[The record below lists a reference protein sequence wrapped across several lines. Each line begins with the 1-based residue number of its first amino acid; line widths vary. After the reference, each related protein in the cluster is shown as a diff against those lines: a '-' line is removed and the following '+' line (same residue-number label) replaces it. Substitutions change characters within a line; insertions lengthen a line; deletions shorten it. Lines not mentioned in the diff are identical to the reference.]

1 MGVLLLEKANV
12 WIRQPIIVV
21 LGHVDHGKTT
31 LLDKIRG
38 TTVAKKEPG
47 EITQHIGASIVPVS
61 VLEKISAP
69 LRKIFP
75 KLRIEIPGLLF
86 IDTPGHEL
94 FTSLRRRGGSVAD
107 IAILVV
113 DIMEGIMPQTVEA
126 LMLLRD
132 KSAPFVVAANKI
144 DKIPG
149 WISTFDAP
157 FLETMKKQSQ
167 RALNEL
173 EKRLYMIIA
182 KLYEFG
188 YQAERFD
195 KIRDFKTTIPVVPIS
210 AKTGEGVPEL
220 LALIAGLAQQFM
232 RKKLITSGEPAKG
245 VVLEVKEEPGLGVT
259 LDTIIYDGVIRRNDM
274 FIVASKSGYIL
285 THVRGLL
292 LPKPLQDMRMPE
304 GKFLSVEEVA
314 AAAGVKI
321 VAPGLEE
328 AIAGSSLYVIPR
340 GEDIENYVKLIR
352 EEVSQAM
359 FKVEGDGV
367 VVKAD
372 TLGSLEAI
380 VTALKRENIPI
391 RLADVGNVSKNDV
404 IEASVV
410 KKSKPEYGVIL
421 AFNVKV
427 LEEAKEL
434 AEKER
439 IPIFSDNVI
448 YRLLENML
456 KWTKEYKLM
465 EKMKI
470 LESLVRPAKIK
481 IIPGYVFRRSDPA
494 IVGIEVLEGTIKPGY
509 PLMRSDGVSIGN
521 IMQIRDRDNVLKE
534 ARKGQRVA
542 ISIKGKI
549 LIGRHVDEGDLL
561 YTDIPREHV
570 TQWLTLYQ
578 EELTDDEKKALKEII
593 NIKRSSDPL
602 YGMVFQQAT

>member
-1 MGVLLLEKANV
+1 MERAKV
-12 WIRQPIIVV
+12 WMRQPIIVV

-38 TTVAKKEPG
+38 TAVAKKEPG
-47 EITQHIGASIVPVS
+47 EITQHIGASIVPAS

-69 LRKIFP
+69 LRKFFP

-113 DIMEGIMPQTVEA
+113 DVMEGVMPQTIEA
-126 LMLLRD
+126 LILLRD
-132 KSAPFVVAANKI
+132 RGVPFIVAANKI

-149 WISTFDAP
+149 WISTPDTP
-157 FLETMKKQSQ
+157 FLETMRKQSQ
-167 RALNEL
+167 KTLDEL

-182 KLYEFG
+182 KLYELG

-195 KIRDFKTTIPVVPIS
+195 RVRDFKTTIPVVPIS
-210 AKTGEGVPEL
+210 ARTGEGVSEL

-232 RKKLITSGEPAKG
+232 KKKLITSEEPAKG
-245 VVLEVKEEPGLGVT
+245 VVLEVREEPGLGVT

-274 FIVASKSGYIL
+274 FIVASRSGYIL

-292 LPKPLQDMRMPE
+292 LPRPLQDMRMHE
-304 GKFLSVEEVA
+304 GRFLSVEEVVA
-314 AAAGVKI
+314 ASGVKI

-328 AIAGSSLYVIPR
+328 AVAGSSLYVIPKS
-340 GEDIENYVKLIR
+340 EDVENYVKLIR
-352 EEVSQAM
+352 EEVSQAV
-359 FKVEGDGV
+359 FRVESDGV

-380 VTALKRENIPI
+380 VTALKRESIPI

-404 IEASVV
+404 IEAIVV
-410 KKSKPEYGVIL
+410 KKSKPEYGIIL

-427 LEEAKEL
+427 LEEAREL

-439 IPIFSDNVI
+439 IPIFLDNII
-448 YRLLENML
+448 YRLLENAL
-456 KWTKEYKLM
+456 KWAKEYKLV

-494 IVGIEVLEGTIKPGY
+494 IVGVEVLEGTIKPGY

-521 IMQIRDRDNVLKE
+521 IMQIRDRDNVLRE

-542 ISIKGKI
+542 ISIKGKV
-549 LIGRHVDEGDLL
+549 LIGRHVDEGDVL
-561 YTDIPREHV
+561 YTEIPREHV
-570 TQWLTLYQ
+570 TQWLTLYSG
-578 EELTDDEKKALKEII
+578 ELSDDEKKVLKEII
-593 NIKRSSDPL
+593 SIKRSSDPL
-602 YGMVFQQAT
+602 YGMVFQQAS

>member
-1 MGVLLLEKANV
+1 MERAKV
-12 WIRQPIIVV
+12 WMRQPIIVV

-38 TTVAKKEPG
+38 TAVAKKEPG
-47 EITQHIGASIVPVS
+47 EITQHIGASIVPAS

-69 LRKIFP
+69 LRKFFP

-113 DIMEGIMPQTVEA
+113 DVMEGVMPQTIEA
-126 LMLLRD
+126 LILLRD
-132 KSAPFVVAANKI
+132 RGVPFIVAANKI

-149 WISTFDAP
+149 WISTPDAP
-157 FLETMKKQSQ
+157 FLETMRKQSQ
-167 RALNEL
+167 KTLDEL

-195 KIRDFKTTIPVVPIS
+195 RVRDFKTTIPVVPIS
-210 AKTGEGVPEL
+210 ARTGEGVSEL

-232 RKKLITSGEPAKG
+232 KKKLITSEEPAKG
-245 VVLEVKEEPGLGVT
+245 VVLEVKEESGLGVT

-274 FIVASKSGYIL
+274 FIVASRSGYIL

-292 LPKPLQDMRMPE
+292 LPRPLQDMRMHE
-304 GKFLSVEEVA
+304 GRFLSVEEVVA
-314 AAAGVKI
+314 ASGVKI

-328 AIAGSSLYVIPR
+328 AVAGSSLYVIPKS
-340 GEDIENYVKLIR
+340 EDVENYVKLIR
-352 EEVSQAM
+352 EEVSQAV
-359 FKVEGDGV
+359 FRVESDGV

-380 VTALKRENIPI
+380 VTALKRESIPI

-404 IEASVV
+404 IEAIVV
-410 KKSKPEYGVIL
+410 KKSKPEYGIIL

-427 LEEAKEL
+427 LEEAREL

-439 IPIFSDNVI
+439 IPIFLDNII
-448 YRLLENML
+448 YRLLENAL
-456 KWTKEYKLM
+456 KWAKEYKLV

-494 IVGIEVLEGTIKPGY
+494 IVGVEVLEGTIKPGY

-521 IMQIRDRDNVLKE
+521 IMQIRDRDNVLRE

-542 ISIKGKI
+542 ISIKGKV
-549 LIGRHVDEGDLL
+549 LIGRHVDEGDVL
-561 YTDIPREHV
+561 YTEIPREHV
-570 TQWLTLYQ
+570 TQWLTLYSG
-578 EELTDDEKKALKEII
+578 ELSDDEKKVLKEII
-593 NIKRSSDPL
+593 SIKRSSDPL
-602 YGMVFQQAT
+602 YGMVFQQAS

>member
-1 MGVLLLEKANV
+1 LERAKV
-12 WIRQPIIVV
+12 WMRQPIIVV

-38 TTVAKKEPG
+38 TAVAKKEPG
-47 EITQHIGASIVPVS
+47 EITQHIGASIVPAS

-69 LRKIFP
+69 LRKFFP

-113 DIMEGIMPQTVEA
+113 DVMEGVMPQTIEA
-126 LMLLRD
+126 LILLRD
-132 KSAPFVVAANKI
+132 RGVPFIVAANKI

-149 WISTFDAP
+149 WISTPDAP
-157 FLETMKKQSQ
+157 FLETMRKQSQ
-167 RALNEL
+167 KTLDEL

-195 KIRDFKTTIPVVPIS
+195 RVRDFKTTIPVVPIS
-210 AKTGEGVPEL
+210 ARTGEGVSEL

-232 RKKLITSGEPAKG
+232 KKKLITSEEPAKG
-245 VVLEVKEEPGLGVT
+245 VVLEVREEPGLGVT

-274 FIVASKSGYIL
+274 FIVASKSGYVL

-292 LPKPLQDMRMPE
+292 LPRPLQDMRMHE
-304 GKFLSVEEVA
+304 GRFLSVEEVVA
-314 AAAGVKI
+314 ASGVKI

-328 AIAGSSLYVIPR
+328 AVAGSSLYVIPKS
-340 GEDIENYVKLIR
+340 EDVENYVKLIR
-352 EEVSQAM
+352 EEVSQAV
-359 FKVEGDGV
+359 FRVESDGV

-380 VTALKRENIPI
+380 VTALKRESIPI

-404 IEASVV
+404 IEAIVV
-410 KKSKPEYGVIL
+410 KKSKPEYGIIL

-427 LEEAKEL
+427 LEEAREL

-439 IPIFSDNVI
+439 IPIFLDNII
-448 YRLLENML
+448 YRLLENAL
-456 KWTKEYKLM
+456 KWAKEYKLV

-494 IVGIEVLEGTIKPGY
+494 IVGVEVLEGTIKPGY

-521 IMQIRDRDNVLKE
+521 IMQIRDRDNVLRE

-542 ISIKGKI
+542 ISIKGKV
-549 LIGRHVDEGDLL
+549 LIGRHVDEGDVL
-561 YTDIPREHV
+561 YTEIPREHV
-570 TQWLTLYQ
+570 TQWLTLYSG
-578 EELTDDEKKALKEII
+578 ELSDDEKKVLKEII
-593 NIKRSSDPL
+593 SIKRSSDPL
-602 YGMVFQQAT
+602 YGMVFQQAS

>member
-1 MGVLLLEKANV
+1 MERAKV
-12 WIRQPIIVV
+12 WMRQPIIVV

-38 TTVAKKEPG
+38 TAVAKKEPG
-47 EITQHIGASIVPVS
+47 EITQHIGASIVPAS

-69 LRKIFP
+69 LRKFFP

-113 DIMEGIMPQTVEA
+113 DVMEGVMPQTIEA
-126 LMLLRD
+126 LILLRD
-132 KSAPFVVAANKI
+132 RGVPFIVAANKI

-149 WISTFDAP
+149 WISTPDAP
-157 FLETMKKQSQ
+157 FLETMRKQSQ
-167 RALNEL
+167 KTLDEL

-195 KIRDFKTTIPVVPIS
+195 RVRDFKTTIPVVPIS
-210 AKTGEGVPEL
+210 ARTGEGVSEL

-232 RKKLITSGEPAKG
+232 KKKLITSEEPAKG

-274 FIVASKSGYIL
+274 FIVASRSGYIL

-292 LPKPLQDMRMPE
+292 LPRPLQDMRMHE
-304 GKFLSVEEVA
+304 GRFLSVEEVVA
-314 AAAGVKI
+314 ASGVKI

-328 AIAGSSLYVIPR
+328 AVAGSSLYVIPKS
-340 GEDIENYVKLIR
+340 EDVENYVKLIR
-352 EEVSQAM
+352 EEVSQAV
-359 FKVEGDGV
+359 FRVESDGV

-380 VTALKRENIPI
+380 VTALKRESIPI

-404 IEASVV
+404 IEAIVV
-410 KKSKPEYGVIL
+410 KKSKPEYGIIL

-427 LEEAKEL
+427 LEEAREL

-439 IPIFSDNVI
+439 IPIFLDNII
-448 YRLLENML
+448 YRLLENAL
-456 KWTKEYKLM
+456 KWAKEYKLV

-494 IVGIEVLEGTIKPGY
+494 IVGVEVLEGTIKPGY

-521 IMQIRDRDNVLKE
+521 IMQIRDRDNVLRE

-542 ISIKGKI
+542 ISIKGKV
-549 LIGRHVDEGDLL
+549 LIGRHVDEGDVL
-561 YTDIPREHV
+561 YTEIPREHV
-570 TQWLTLYQ
+570 TQWLTLYSG
-578 EELTDDEKKALKEII
+578 ELSDDEKKVLKEII
-593 NIKRSSDPL
+593 SIKRSSDPL
-602 YGMVFQQAT
+602 YGMVFQQAS

>member
-1 MGVLLLEKANV
+1 LERAKV

-38 TTVAKKEPG
+38 TAVAKKEPG
-47 EITQHIGASIVPVS
+47 EITQHIGASIVPAS

-69 LRKIFP
+69 LRKFFP

-113 DIMEGIMPQTVEA
+113 DIMEGVMPQTIEA

-132 KSAPFVVAANKI
+132 RGVPFIVAANKI
-144 DKIPG
+144 DRIPG
-149 WISTFDAP
+149 WVSVLDVP
-157 FLETMKKQSQ
+157 FLETVKKQSQ
-167 RALNEL
+167 RALDEL

-195 KIRDFKTTIPVVPIS
+195 RVRDFKTTIPLVPIS
-210 AKTGEGVPEL
+210 ARTGEGVSEL

-232 RKKLITSGEPAKG
+232 KKKLITSGEPAKG
-245 VVLEVKEEPGLGVT
+245 VVLEVKEEAGLGVT
-259 LDTIIYDGVIRRNDM
+259 LDTIIYDGIIRRNDM
-274 FIVASKSGYIL
+274 FIVASKSGYVL

-292 LPKPLQDMRMPE
+292 LPRPLQDMRMHE
-304 GKFLSVEEVA
+304 GRFLSVEEVV

-328 AIAGSSLYVIPR
+328 VVAGSSLYVIPR
-340 GEDIENYVKLIR
+340 SEDIENYVKLIR
-352 EEVSQAM
+352 EEVSQAV

-367 VVKAD
+367 IVKAD

-380 VTALKRENIPI
+380 VMALKRENIPI

-421 AFNVKV
+421 AFNVRV
-427 LEEAKEL
+427 LEEAREL
-434 AEKER
+434 AEKEQ
-439 IPIFSDNVI
+439 IPIFSDNII
-448 YRLLENML
+448 YRLLENVL

-470 LESLVRPAKIK
+470 LESLVRPAKIR

-494 IVGIEVLEGTIKPGY
+494 IVGVEILEGTIKPGY
-509 PLMRSDGVSIGN
+509 PLMRSDGVSIGS
-521 IMQIRDRDNVLKE
+521 IMQIRDRDNVLRE

-542 ISIKGKI
+542 ISIKGRV
-549 LIGRHVDEGDLL
+549 LIGRHVEEGDVL

-570 TQWLTLYQ
+570 TRWLTLYS
-578 EELTDDEKKALKEII
+578 EELSDDEKKALREII
-593 NIKRSSDPL
+593 SIKRSSDPL
-602 YGMVFQQAT
+602 YGMVFQKAS